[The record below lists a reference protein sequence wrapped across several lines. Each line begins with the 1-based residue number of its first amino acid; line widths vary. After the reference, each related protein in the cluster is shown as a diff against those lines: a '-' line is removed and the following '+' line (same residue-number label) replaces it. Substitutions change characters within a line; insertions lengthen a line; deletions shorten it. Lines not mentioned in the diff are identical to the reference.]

1 MFAICWASVMT
12 ETNCH
17 WPLDS
22 ENNFCFSK
30 KNQNF
35 GFYGLGKAASENPR
49 CFLGVFLLHFLL
61 YYCSVLWLW
70 LQIKVLLLPNISN
83 KKTQGN
89 ICSNLAYFVHIW
101 NISNIAGHKMSLK
114 SNLLFCWSS
123 CHSIN
128 YENLRAGEAILF
140 YKNLQYIFTLF
151 LLCSYSIKGT
161 PPYKIVQIPCITK
174 WFSLWLATYKI
185 LMQHLTFIALLKCY
199 QDCFYPEVCSCFRL
213 VFSRSC
219 CNICLAVFLVC

>member
-1 MFAICWASVMT
+1 MT

-22 ENNFCFSK
+22 QNNFCFSK

-35 GFYGLGKAASENPR
+35 GFYGLGKAASENPKR
-49 CFLGVFLLHFLL
+49 FLGVFLLNFQL

-70 LQIKVLLLPNISN
+70 LKIKVLLLSNISN
-83 KKTQGN
+83 KKTQGS

-101 NISNIAGHKMSLK
+101 NISKIAGHKMSLK

-128 YENLRAGEAILF
+128 YENLRVGES
-140 YKNLQYIFTLF
+140 YVFT
-151 LLCSYSIKGT
+151 
-161 PPYKIVQIPCITK
+161 KI
-174 WFSLWLATYKI
+174 
-185 LMQHLTFIALLKCY
+185 
-199 QDCFYPEVCSCFRL
+199 
-213 VFSRSC
+213 
-219 CNICLAVFLVC
+219 CNIFLHYFYFVLTQ

>member
-1 MFAICWASVMT
+1 MLLQKKSKFWFL
-12 ETNCH
+12 
-17 WPLDS
+17 WPWES
-22 ENNFCFSK
+22 CFRESK
-30 KNQNF
+30 
-35 GFYGLGKAASENPR
+35 A
-49 CFLGVFLLHFLL
+49 FLRGFLLNFLL

-70 LQIKVLLLPNISN
+70 LKIKVLLLSNISN
-83 KKTQGN
+83 KKTQGS

-101 NISNIAGHKMSLK
+101 NISKIAGHKMSLK

-128 YENLRAGEAILF
+128 YENLRVGEIILF

-174 WFSLWLATYKI
+174 RLSLWLATYKI
-185 LMQHLTFIALLKCY
+185 LMQHLTFITLLRCY
-199 QDCFYPEVCSCFRL
+199 QDCSYPEVCSCFRL
-213 VFSRSC
+213 VFSQSC